1 MALGEDDSVVEEV
14 AGVVGVE
21 LESFWVEEQ
30 DCQDVCNGC
39 GGSGMSTLGD
49 SDCPACVN
57 PQLVANV
64 FPEREVDLFF
74 GLPCAARTCPFL
86 RLSLHKICTYIY

>member
-14 AGVVGVE
+14 AVVVRME

-30 DCQDVCNGC
+30 DCHDVCDGC
-39 GGSGMSTLGD
+39 GGSGVSALGD

-57 PQLVANV
+57 PQLVADV
-64 FPEREVDLFF
+64 FPEREVALLFA
-74 GLPCAARTCPFL
+74 LACAAWAG
-86 RLSLHKICTYIY
+86 SLL